1 MRVALLPAE
10 REEEISRRVKRKRAA
25 KIVAVLLVLV
35 VAFTLFFAI
44 VLNVNSLGVGRGNTD
59 GAYGTVLADIEGIT
73 DADPR
78 IIDIAML
85 GAHDAYTA
93 SLEPGNP
100 IDDNPKSDVFEQ
112 LYPVSAGF
120 QYRMSVTQTV
130 SPHELLMQGV
140 RFLHLKYTYYDNDW
154 YASHSIIGRKF
165 EEDVKDVLRF
175 LADQDHRG
183 EVVVLLFQSTWF
195 GEDQSLHTF
204 HDWLEG
210 VTLDGKNIYDYVHY
224 DKVNV
229 FDSEFAED
237 GRVRMR
243 DLRYNAVTESRTSA
257 GVVLLDRREWDI
269 PQAATEKSAH
279 SDYFF
284 DVDSTLAHQWH
295 SRMGEDVL
303 TEEIDDYV
311 FEVRAQSLYR
321 WKLRINQTQAS
332 LSVES
337 VGDVLRD
344 IGAWSLV
351 KFAED
356 YNLSL
361 LENEDFDEWLRVLP
375 VFQVDFANS
384 DKGDFN
390 RRVNEKIRARNEE
403 IVRTLIAENG
413 NDEKLY

>member
-1 MRVALLPAE
+1 MRVVLLPAE
-10 REEEISRRVKRKRAA
+10 GEEEISRRVKRKRAA

-59 GAYGTVLADIEGIT
+59 GKFGTVLADIEGIT

-85 GAHDAYTA
+85 GAHDANTA
-93 SLEPGNP
+93 SLEPG
-100 IDDNPKSDVFEQ
+100 NPKSDVFEQ

-154 YASHSIIGRKF
+154 YSSHSIIGRKF

-175 LADQDHRG
+175 LADHRG

-229 FDSEFAED
+229 FDSEFAEE

-243 DLRYNAVTESRTSA
+243 DLRYNAVTESGTSV
-257 GVVLLDRREWDI
+257 GVVLLDRREDL
-269 PQAATEKSAH
+269 PQAETEKSAH

-321 WKLRINQTQAS
+321 WKLR
-332 LSVES
+332 
-337 VGDVLRD
+337 
-344 IGAWSLV
+344 
-351 KFAED
+351 
-356 YNLSL
+356 
-361 LENEDFDEWLRVLP
+361 
-375 VFQVDFANS
+375 
-384 DKGDFN
+384 
-390 RRVNEKIRARNEE
+390 VN
-403 IVRTLIAENG
+403 
-413 NDEKLY
+413 

>member
-1 MRVALLPAE
+1 MRVLLLSAQK
-10 REEEISRRVKRKRAA
+10 EEEVARRLRRKRTV

-44 VLNVNSLGVGRGNTD
+44 TLNAKSLGVGKGSTD
-59 GAYGTVLADIEGIT
+59 GAYGTVLADIDGIT
-73 DADPR
+73 EANPR

-85 GAHDAYTA
+85 GAHDANIS
-93 SLEPGNP
+93 SLMPGNP

-130 SPHELLMQGV
+130 PPYQLLMQGA
-140 RFLHLKYTYYDNDW
+140 RFVHFKYTYYDNDW

-175 LADQDHRG
+175 LADHPG
-183 EVVVLLFQSTWF
+183 EVVVLLLQSTWF

-210 VTLDGKNIYDYVHY
+210 VTLDGKNIYDYVYY

-229 FDSEFAED
+229 YDSEFAEE

-243 DLRYNAVTESRTSA
+243 DLRYNDVTQSGTSA
-257 GVVLLDRREWDI
+257 GVVLLDRREGL
-269 PQAATEKSAH
+269 PQAETEASTY

-284 DVDSTLAHQWH
+284 DVDSNLAHQWH

-303 TEEIDDYV
+303 TEEIEDYV
-311 FEVRAQSLYR
+311 FEVRALSLYR
-321 WKLRINQTQAS
+321 WKLRVNQTQAT

-344 IGAWSLV
+344 IGAWSLL
-351 KFAED
+351 KFAEK
-356 YNLSL
+356 YNISL
-361 LENEDFDEWLRVLP
+361 LENENFDTWLRALP

-384 DKGDFN
+384 DYGDFN
-390 RRVNEKIRARNEE
+390 RRVNEKIRARNEN
-403 IVRTLIAENG
+403 IVRILIAEDG
-413 NDEKLY
+413 NYEKLYV

>member
-1 MRVALLPAE
+1 MRVLLLSAQK
-10 REEEISRRVKRKRAA
+10 EEEVARRLRRKRTV

-44 VLNVNSLGVGRGNTD
+44 TLNAKSLGVGKGSTD
-59 GAYGTVLADIEGIT
+59 GAYGKVLADIDGIT
-73 DADPR
+73 EANPR

-85 GAHDAYTA
+85 GAHDANIS
-93 SLEPGNP
+93 SLMPGNP

-130 SPHELLMQGV
+130 PPYQLLMQGA
-140 RFLHLKYTYYDNDW
+140 RFLHFKYTYYEGDW

-175 LADQDHRG
+175 LADHPG
-183 EVVVLLFQSTWF
+183 EVVVLLLQSTWF

-210 VTLDGKNIYDYVHY
+210 VTLDGKNIYDYVYY

-229 FDSEFAED
+229 YDSEFAEE

-243 DLRYNAVTESRTSA
+243 DLRYNDVTQSGTSA
-257 GVVLLDRREWDI
+257 GVVLLDRREGL
-269 PQAATEKSAH
+269 PQAETEASTY

-284 DVDSTLAHQWH
+284 DVDSNLAHQWH

-303 TEEIDDYV
+303 TEEIEDYV
-311 FEVRAQSLYR
+311 FEVRALSLYR
-321 WKLRINQTQAS
+321 WKLR
-332 LSVES
+332 
-337 VGDVLRD
+337 
-344 IGAWSLV
+344 
-351 KFAED
+351 
-356 YNLSL
+356 
-361 LENEDFDEWLRVLP
+361 
-375 VFQVDFANS
+375 
-384 DKGDFN
+384 
-390 RRVNEKIRARNEE
+390 VN
-403 IVRTLIAENG
+403 
-413 NDEKLY
+413 

>member
-1 MRVALLPAE
+1 MRVLLLSAQK
-10 REEEISRRVKRKRAA
+10 EEEVARRLRRKRTV

-44 VLNVNSLGVGRGNTD
+44 TLNAKSLGVGKGSTD
-59 GAYGTVLADIEGIT
+59 GAYGTVLADIDGIT
-73 DADPR
+73 EANPR

-85 GAHDAYTA
+85 GAHDANTS
-93 SLEPGNP
+93 SLMPGNP

-112 LYPVSAGF
+112 IYPVSAGF

-130 SPHELLMQGV
+130 PPYQLLMQGA
-140 RFLHLKYTYYDNDW
+140 RFLHFKYTYYEGDW

-165 EEDVKDVLRF
+165 EEDVKDALRF
-175 LADQDHRG
+175 LADHPG
-183 EVVVLLFQSTWF
+183 EVVVLLLQSTWF

-210 VTLDGKNIYDYVHY
+210 VTLDGKNIYDYVYY

-229 FDSEFAED
+229 YDSEFAEE

-243 DLRYNAVTESRTSA
+243 DLHYNDVTQSGTSA
-257 GVVLLDRREWDI
+257 GVVLLDRREGL
-269 PQAATEKSAH
+269 PQAETEASTY

-284 DVDSTLAHQWH
+284 DVDSNLAHQWH
-295 SRMGEDVL
+295 SRMGEDAL
-303 TEEIDDYV
+303 TEEIEDYV
-311 FEVRAQSLYR
+311 FEVSALSLYR
-321 WKLRINQTQAS
+321 WKLRVNQTQAA

-344 IGAWSLV
+344 IGAWSLL
-351 KFAED
+351 KFAEK

-361 LENEDFDEWLRVLP
+361 LENENFDTWLRALP

-384 DKGDFN
+384 DYGDFN
-390 RRVNEKIRARNEE
+390 RRVNEKIRARNEN
-403 IVRTLIAENG
+403 IVRILIAEDG
-413 NDEKLY
+413 NYEKLYV

>member
-1 MRVALLPAE
+1 MRVLLLPAE
-10 REEEISRRVKRKRAA
+10 REEAVRRGVRRKKIA
-25 KIVAVLLVLV
+25 KAVAVVLVLV

-59 GAYGTVLADIEGIT
+59 GVYDTVLADIEGIT

-85 GAHDAYTA
+85 GAH
-93 SLEPGNP
+93 
-100 IDDNPKSDVFEQ
+100 DDNPKSDVFEQ

-130 SPHELLMQGV
+130 SPYELLMQGV
-140 RFLHLKYTYYDNDW
+140 RFVHFKYTYYDNDW

-175 LADQDHRG
+175 LADHRG

-204 HDWLEG
+204 HDWLAG
-210 VTLDGKNIYDYVHY
+210 VTLGGKNIYDYVYY

-229 FDSEFAED
+229 FDSEFAEE

-257 GVVLLDRREWDI
+257 GVVLLDRREDL

-321 WKLRINQTQAS
+321 LRVNQTQAS

-413 NDEKLY
+413 NYEKLY

>member
-1 MRVALLPAE
+1 MRVLLLPAE
-10 REEEISRRVKRKRAA
+10 REEAVRRGVRRKKIA
-25 KIVAVLLVLV
+25 KAVAVVLVLV

-59 GAYGTVLADIEGIT
+59 GKFGTVLADIEGIT

-85 GAHDAYTA
+85 GAHDANTA

-140 RFLHLKYTYYDNDW
+140 RFVHFKYTYYDNDW

-175 LADQDHRG
+175 LADHRG
-183 EVVVLLFQSTWF
+183 EVVVLLLQSTWF

-204 HDWLEG
+204 HDWLAG

-229 FDSEFAED
+229 FDSEFAEE

-243 DLRYNAVTESRTSA
+243 DLRYNAVTESGTSA

-269 PQAATEKSAH
+269 PQAETEKSAH

-321 WKLRINQTQAS
+321 WKLRVNQTQAS

-413 NDEKLY
+413 NYEKLY

>member
-1 MRVALLPAE
+1 MRVLLLSAQK
-10 REEEISRRVKRKRAA
+10 EEEVARRLRRKRTV

-44 VLNVNSLGVGRGNTD
+44 TLNAKSLGVGKGSTD
-59 GAYGTVLADIEGIT
+59 GAYGTVLADIDGIT
-73 DADPR
+73 EANPR

-85 GAHDAYTA
+85 GAHDANIS
-93 SLEPGNP
+93 SLMPGNP

-130 SPHELLMQGV
+130 PPYQLLMQGA
-140 RFLHLKYTYYDNDW
+140 RFVHFKYTYYDNDW

-175 LADQDHRG
+175 LADHPG
-183 EVVVLLFQSTWF
+183 EVVVLLLQSTWF

-210 VTLDGKNIYDYVHY
+210 VTLDGKNIYDYVYY

-229 FDSEFAED
+229 YDSEFAEE

-243 DLRYNAVTESRTSA
+243 DLRYNDVTQSGTSA
-257 GVVLLDRREWDI
+257 GVVLLDRREGL
-269 PQAATEKSAH
+269 PQAETEASTY

-284 DVDSTLAHQWH
+284 DVDSNLAHQWH

-303 TEEIDDYV
+303 TEEIEDYV
-311 FEVRAQSLYR
+311 FEVRALSLYR
-321 WKLRINQTQAS
+321 WKLRVNQTQAT

-344 IGAWSLV
+344 IGAWSLL
-351 KFAED
+351 KFAEK

-361 LENEDFDEWLRVLP
+361 LENENFDTWLRALP

-384 DKGDFN
+384 DYGDFN
-390 RRVNEKIRARNEE
+390 RRVNEKIRARNEN
-403 IVRTLIAENG
+403 IVRILIAEDG
-413 NDEKLY
+413 NYEKLYV

>member
-1 MRVALLPAE
+1 M
-10 REEEISRRVKRKRAA
+10 
-25 KIVAVLLVLV
+25 
-35 VAFTLFFAI
+35 
-44 VLNVNSLGVGRGNTD
+44 
-59 GAYGTVLADIEGIT
+59 LADIEGIT

-85 GAHDAYTA
+85 GAHDANTA

-130 SPHELLMQGV
+130 SPYELLMQGV
-140 RFLHLKYTYYDNDW
+140 RFVHFKYTYYDNDW

-175 LADQDHRG
+175 LADNRG

-229 FDSEFAED
+229 FDSEFAEE

-243 DLRYNAVTESRTSA
+243 DLRYNAVTESGTSA
-257 GVVLLDRREWDI
+257 GVVLLDRREDL
-269 PQAATEKSAH
+269 PQAETEKSAH

-321 WKLRINQTQAS
+321 WKLRVNQTQAS

-361 LENEDFDEWLRVLP
+361 LENEDFDEWLSVLP

-390 RRVNEKIRARNEE
+390 RRVNEKIHARNEE

-413 NDEKLY
+413 NYEKLY

>member
-1 MRVALLPAE
+1 MRVTLLPAE
-10 REEEISRRVKRKRAA
+10 REEEITRRVKRKRAA

-85 GAHDAYTA
+85 GAHDANTA

-140 RFLHLKYTYYDNDW
+140 RFLHFKYTYYDNDW

-175 LADQDHRG
+175 LADHRG
-183 EVVVLLFQSTWF
+183 EVVVL
-195 GEDQSLHTF
+195 
-204 HDWLEG
+204 
-210 VTLDGKNIYDYVHY
+210 NIYDYVHY

-229 FDSEFAED
+229 FDSEFAEE

-243 DLRYNAVTESRTSA
+243 DLRYNAVTESGTSA
-257 GVVLLDRREWDI
+257 GVVLLDRREDL
-269 PQAATEKSAH
+269 PQAETEKSAH

-321 WKLRINQTQAS
+321 WKLRVNQTQAS

-413 NDEKLY
+413 NYEKLY